1 MKHLMIVFSIFLL
14 PLSGCNF
21 IQQVKQ
27 LPIDKQVQLITSIT
41 RTTTYFA
48 LKESIQS
55 ATKRMEIAEKIV
67 NVVTKIQSDPSVSLS
82 NEAIVQILSR
92 YFPVDYVI
100 LFQNALDVLSM
111 YYDPKIDV
119 EQMIGAE
126 NILRLNGFLEGVK
139 QGALMVAITKS

>member
-1 MKHLMIVFSIFLL
+1 MKHLMIVFSILLL

-55 ATKRMEIAEKIV
+55 ASKRMEIADKIV
-67 NVVTKIQSDPSVSLS
+67 NVITKIQSDPSVSLS
-82 NEAIVQILSR
+82 NEAIVQILNR

-100 LFQNALDVLSM
+100 LFQNALDILSM

-119 EQMIGAE
+119 EQIVGAE